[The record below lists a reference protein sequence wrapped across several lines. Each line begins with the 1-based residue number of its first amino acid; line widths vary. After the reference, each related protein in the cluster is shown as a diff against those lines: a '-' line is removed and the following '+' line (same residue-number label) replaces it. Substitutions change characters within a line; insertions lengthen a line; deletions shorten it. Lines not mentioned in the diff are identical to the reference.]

1 MGGGNKGYFKDST
14 ARDQIET
21 KIEGLVYPRE
31 DHTSL
36 TARMDNI
43 KAQGKNGAYIM
54 YCSSV
59 NPDFATIG
67 YCTAI
72 GLTINTAVSVIVAVN
87 SQTGDIWTNGNTSQ
101 DAGAWT
107 GWKKVRSGY
116 SKQTLTTTDYPLL
129 YSNLILIRSG
139 NVVSILFRGFKNLTA
154 NAENIIIS
162 ALPTEFRPSE
172 EVHHVIFQG
181 GVSTAMAR
189 ISISPAGAVKIWPYG
204 DAPVA
209 GASNMND
216 TFTYVI

>member
-1 MGGGNKGYFKDST
+1 MGGGNKGYFIDPT
-14 ARDQIET
+14 ARDQIKT
-21 KIEGLVYPRE
+21 KIEGAVSSRN
-31 DHTSL
+31 DNTSL
-36 TARMDNI
+36 TARMDSI
-43 KAQGKNGAYIM
+43 TAQGKNGAYIM

-59 NPDFATIG
+59 NPDFSTIG

-101 DAGAWT
+101 AAGAWT

-129 YSNLILIRSG
+129 HANLILIRSG
-139 NVVSILFRGFKNLTA
+139 SVVSILFRGFKNLTA
-154 NAENIIIS
+154 NTENTIIS

-181 GVSTAMAR
+181 GNSAAMAR
-189 ISISPAGAVKIWPYG
+189 LSISPGGAVKIWPYG
-204 DAPVA
+204 DAAAA
-209 GASNMND
+209 GASNMNS